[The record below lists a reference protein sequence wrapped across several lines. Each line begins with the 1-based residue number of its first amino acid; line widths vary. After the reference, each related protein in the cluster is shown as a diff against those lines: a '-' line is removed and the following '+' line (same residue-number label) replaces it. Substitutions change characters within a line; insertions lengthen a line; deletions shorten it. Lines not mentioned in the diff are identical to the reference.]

1 MLLALVMVFAS
12 TLWQMS
18 QSKAHKMSNPRSIIS
33 WELLPLYVE
42 QCCATFYPLPC
53 LGPGEGPTPFPSSA
67 EICQYATVGMGRGCS
82 QVPLISSCPPCA
94 LQNSLALLQ
103 VKVRAEKRWFV
114 TWSHG
119 RNGKGRLWDVLPS
132 KKGTEDPD
140 AQYSSLLG
148 LPPRGDT
155 AQGQVFWGKWMS
167 PASPWGGFTL
177 EGTSWLILEMH
188 LELQSHH
195 VSCEPSVTGLCRYN
209 CAP

>member
-1 MLLALVMVFAS
+1 MLPSIPFPAWDLG
-12 TLWQMS
+12 
-18 QSKAHKMSNPRSIIS
+18 KA
-33 WELLPLYVE
+33 LLPSLLV
-42 QCCATFYPLPC
+42 LK
-53 LGPGEGPTPFPSSA
+53 
-67 EICQYATVGMGRGCS
+67 YATVGMGRGCS

-140 AQYSSLLG
+140 AQYSPLLG

-167 PASPWGGFTL
+167 PASPWGGFHLGGNQLAYSGDASGITIPSCIMWTL
-177 EGTSWLILEMH
+177 CHGAVQI
-188 LELQSHH
+188 
-195 VSCEPSVTGLCRYN
+195 
-209 CAP
+209 